1 MSGKKV
7 LIVEDNEN
15 LAYGLKNNLEIEGY
29 RVAVVADGR
38 LALDAARENTPDLV
52 VLDLMLPGMDGF
64 RVLRTLREEGFDMP
78 VLILTA
84 RDEELDR
91 VRGFR
96 FGADQYLTKPFSVLE
111 LLARIESLLRRHVAR
126 EPADAAPSLAVI
138 RFGSVEVVPAAREV
152 RRDGAVVALAPKEYE
167 LLLALLQREGA
178 VAPRLELIQEV
189 WGYPGDVLT
198 RTVDTHIGELRKKLE
213 EDPVHPKHI
222 LTVRKAGYR
231 LQRDLP

>member
-1 MSGKKV
+1 MTSPRI
-7 LIVEDNEN
+7 LIVEDNQN

-29 RVAVVADGR
+29 VVMTAADGNVAQ
-38 LALDAARENTPDLV
+38 ALVQEQRFSLI
-52 VLDLMLPGMDGF
+52 VLDLMLPGLDGF
-64 RVLRTLREEGFDMP
+64 SLLRAMRAEGIQTP

-84 RDEELDR
+84 RDEEIDR

-111 LLARIESLLRRHVAR
+111 LLARIESLLRRWRTDAR
-126 EPADAAPSLAVI
+126 PPADLETPVFGDVTVI
-138 RFGSVEVVPAAREV
+138 PKAREV
-152 RRDGAVVALAPKEYE
+152 RRNGRVVALAPKEYD
-167 LLLALLQREGA
+167 LLMALLARKGA

-189 WGYPGDVLT
+189 WGYAGDVLT

-213 EDPVHPKHI
+213 ADPVHPKHI

-231 LQRDLP
+231 LKMD